1 MNLIRKLAG
10 QTAIYG
16 IPSILG
22 RLLNYLLVP
31 LYTRIFIPEEFGVVT
46 ELYAYV
52 SFLIIILTYG
62 METAL
67 FRFTQTENNKE
78 SVYSTILISILSSS
92 TVFILLFLALSPFI
106 AQGLGYSQNQEYI
119 IWFVFIIAFDGITA
133 IPFAKLREQNKPLKF
148 ALVKFTSILSNILFI
163 LFFLVFCPLVYE
175 KGEGILFEIISL
187 VYSPQISIG
196 YIFIS
201 NLLASIITVLL
212 LIPYL
217 IPRFYS
223 FDLNLWKRMMKYSL
237 PLLLAGLAGMTNETA
252 DRIMIK
258 YLLPS
263 DVSLYQ
269 LGIYGACYK
278 IAILMT
284 LFIQS
289 FRFAAEPF
297 FFAQYKEKNRTEIYA
312 QVMNYF
318 ILAGSLIFLCVVL
331 YIDYVQLFVGE
342 KYREGIKIVPIL
354 LLANLFMGI
363 FFNLSIW
370 YKLSGK
376 TMFGAYLTIIGAA
389 ITVFFNFLLI
399 PKMGYLGA
407 AWTTLICYSVMMVL
421 SYIIGQKHFPVVYK
435 LKNAGVYIFL
445 AVIIY
450 LVSIQFA
457 PDEQFARTFFN
468 TILLIAFLITAFL
481 IEKVKKVVI

>member
-1 MNLIRKLAG
+1 MNLIKKLAG

-16 IPSILG
+16 VPSILG

-31 LYTRIFIPEEFGVVT
+31 LFTRIFIPEEFGVVT

-62 METAL
+62 METTL
-67 FRFTQTENNKE
+67 FRFTQSEQNKE
-78 SVYSTILISILSSS
+78 TVYSTILISILSS
-92 TVFILLFLALSPFI
+92 TGVFLLLFLLLSPFI
-106 AQGLGYSQNQEYI
+106 ANGLGYSQNQEYI
-119 IWFVFIIAFDGITA
+119 IWFIFIIGFDAITA
-133 IPFAKLREQNKPLKF
+133 IPFAKLREQNKPIKF
-148 ALVKFTSILSNILFI
+148 ALLKFTGILVNIGFV
-163 LFFLVFCPLVYE
+163 LFFLFLSPYIYE
-175 KGEGILFEIISL
+175 KGEGFLFDLINL
-187 VYSPQISIG
+187 VYSPEIGIG

-212 LIPYL
+212 LFPYL
-217 IPRFYS
+217 IPKFPA
-223 FDLNLWKRMMKYSL
+223 FDLALWKRMMKYSL

-258 YLLPS
+258 YLLPP

-297 FFAQYKEKNRTEIYA
+297 FFAQYKEKNRTAVYSN
-312 QVMNYF
+312 VMNYF
-318 ILAGSLIFLCVVL
+318 ILAGSVIFLSVVL

-342 KYREGIKIVPIL
+342 DYREGIKIVPIL
-354 LLANLFMGI
+354 LLANLFVGI

-376 TMFGAYLTIIGAA
+376 TMIGAYITLVGAVV
-389 ITVFFNFLLI
+389 TVVLNLILI
-399 PKMGYLGA
+399 PKIGYMGA
-407 AWTTLICYSVMMVL
+407 AWTTLICYTVMMVL
-421 SYIIGQKHFPVVYK
+421 SYVIGQKHFPIPYN
-435 LKNAGVYIFL
+435 LKNAGIYIFL
-445 AVIIY
+445 AVLIY
-450 LVSIQFA
+450 VISERFA
-457 PDEQFARTFFN
+457 PEEQISKIIFN
-468 TILLIAFLITAFL
+468 TILLGVFLITAFL
-481 IEKVKKVVI
+481 IEKTKKVVI